1 MSQKIRIGNDIDI
14 RWSLVD
20 ENENPY
26 ILEGRDVRIELNV
39 GKKKIR
45 ITEIELNENTVHFI
59 YYGKDQKYTGQYI
72 LKFIENDGNV
82 EMVTFDTKDAFT
94 LVEHSWLAID
104 DGEEP
109 ERVYLEFVTVTSN
122 ILERIGP
129 TGPAAGFGEV
139 TASIDDGVGTPT
151 VDVSTS
157 GPDTAKNI
165 TFNFH
170 NLKGASAGVKI
181 DLGSGSTVTG
191 ADIAAILADGKI
203 PYAMNG
209 EQYVYYAGS
218 DNTYYYFQWDYSPS
232 AQNAVQQSYRTGV
245 PKNGAWGGSFSL
257 VTPEDTRKK
266 VSTIIGNES
275 DETKY
280 PNTKAVYDF
289 INGKYQ
295 RIYNCDISEVTNPV
309 EGDVCIASIETETQ
323 ISLPSGVTSSEISLP
338 GSTFRWKKSYASL
351 APLNGVTL
359 TWRELEG
366 EWQESKLPD
375 RNNRGTI
382 TTGDATT
389 AYLSWGSSGNLSG
402 LTFYSVESVPSPYIY
417 LNGSWVL
424 SSDIALNVYV
434 AVPINNEYDVSSIE
448 AALAAGKVVFIP
460 DGVFCGRDQ
469 GNNLIFVLPKYD
481 GLGFYVT
488 TINATYGTWSSEEI
502 NLQQAITSS
511 NKLDF
516 SLLSNT
522 PTTLAGYGITNAYT
536 KNEIDAKV
544 SSVYKP
550 AGSAASVAAL
560 GSLTAANLGNVYNMS
575 AAFTTTSDFVEGASK
590 DYPAGTNVVIVNTG
604 TDADPVYKYDV
615 LAGMVDLSGY
625 EETTN
630 KVTSFGSTPSDSKYP
645 SEKLVKNSLD
655 AKQDTISDLSTIRS
669 GAAAGA
675 TAYQKPGTGIPKTDL
690 ASAVQTSLGKADSA
704 VQPADIPDPL
714 LTYTESGEIDP
725 TVTPA
730 DYATTEQLSQ
740 LSQEIHGFKYEGA
753 FNITTTGDH
762 SSNNDRITF
771 PSTIPAGEYTFKVES
786 GTTGNTGSASFYVK
800 YVGASSTTNIG
811 GGILGT
817 VITAELTNPI
827 ESIGIYMNAA
837 TNQHTGS
844 MPLTIE
850 STADNI
856 KKDIQQL
863 QDDVTEAEQN
873 IESDKKYVLN
883 NRFAGAGSAF
893 SSIKLYG
900 LKAGIKYRI
909 ELQNPSLL
917 TDTTSDTTAKK
928 FVVNYLKTDST
939 RGVLVYKNIGDG
951 AVSGYYEFTM
961 PNDMAENGDIEVGGR
976 AVAGKIINFSIYA
989 VQTLDYITYGVV
1001 RCTTAAATT
1010 NKEVTIP
1017 GLIAAN
1023 SERVRFIVY
1032 MINPTTTWAKLSVNG
1047 GTAINIRY
1055 NGAPAGAANSWAANE
1070 YLDVIYNSG
1079 YNAYLATTRTNLSQ
1093 TVNQDSPNKQKV
1105 ISEAGIVNYV
1115 EGNVDKNVRFYNT
1128 DKESAIASAASRSPL
1143 VYEKTNDG
1151 LCPVFSI
1158 LTDLHSDLD
1167 RFKRACA
1174 YADNVSEVLATL
1186 CLGDLINHSNA
1197 QNPYPL
1203 ILNYTKPVIS
1213 ITGNH
1218 EVLKSGTIT
1227 GWSES
1232 DIISNMYN
1240 PDQVAHNG
1248 ETHPTDKCYWYKDF
1262 SKTIDGATKKL
1273 RVIGLHQYEGS
1284 GTGEQNTGSGKDVC
1298 FYSQDQID
1306 WLIARLDE
1314 VDSNTWVMLL
1324 IHYAPTAN
1332 MTRIECPFTP
1342 SSSFNFPLQGGSNT
1356 GGSSSMSDDEFIP
1369 KIIQAWID
1377 GTTLNISC
1385 DITVGETVTTIT
1397 AVKATAFSAHTLKF
1411 AGYFCGHTHRDFVG
1425 KLTNYPKQLQFAFIT
1440 TSAATSQQSCD
1451 IGRETSGKTQD
1462 CFTLVGI
1469 DWFKNSVNLI
1479 RIGADTTTDMR
1490 ERKYANIPIPTV

>member
-129 TGPAAGFGEV
+129 TGPPAGFGEV

-157 GPDTAKNI
+157 GPNTAKNI

-170 NLKGASAGVKI
+170 NLKGESAGVRI

-232 AQNAVQQSYRTGV
+232 AQNAVQQSYRTAV

-257 VTPEDTRKK
+257 VTPEDARNK

-740 LSQEIHGFKYEGA
+740 LSQEVTEADKGLEAKISDLRFFVGA
-753 FNITTTGDH
+753 DTAIELTPLDYTGMRFVQNTIGAGDA
-762 SSNNDRITF
+762 SYDAFMVRVQKGIEYDINQSPISVRISASPF
-771 PSTIPAGEYTFKVES
+771 VIG
-786 GTTGNTGSASFYVK
+786 GNTGSSATFPITPAVDDYLLITVAKSAGNYTITKAQSGLTKAVNENTVLSGRNSTSLTGEYYTTEKGVSNNRVSRGIRLPFRGTTRVTVTVVSGTDTDKWSVFRYTN
-800 YVGASSTTNIG
+800 GAIG
-811 GGILGT
+811 
-817 VITAELTNPI
+817 TAL
-827 ESIGIYMNAA
+827 A
-837 TNQHTGS
+837 
-844 MPLTIE
+844 
-850 STADNI
+850 
-856 KKDIQQL
+856 
-863 QDDVTEAEQN
+863 QN
-873 IESDKKYVLN
+873 ISFGD
-883 NRFAGAGSAF
+883 SA
-893 SSIKLYG
+893 IVTIPEEDD
-900 LKAGIKYRI
+900 GIW
-909 ELQNPSLL
+909 L
-917 TDTTSDTTAKK
+917 
-928 FVVNYLKTDST
+928 
-939 RGVLVYKNIGDG
+939 
-951 AVSGYYEFTM
+951 FTLS
-961 PNDMAENGDIEVGGR
+961 NTIASER
-976 AVAGKIINFSIYA
+976 
-989 VQTLDYITYGVV
+989 TYGVKFDEMSWTIKQQV
-1001 RCTTAAATT
+1001 DNLTIAMEDVVGTSWYPENITTAS
-1010 NKEVTIP
+1010 
-1017 GLIAAN
+1017 G
-1023 SERVRFIVY
+1023 RVSKSIY
-1032 MINPTTTWAKLSVNG
+1032 IGHG
-1047 GTAINIRY
+1047 GKTAICAVSLVSGTDMGRWRLYGTSADGSSIDVNTTLTDY
-1055 NGAPAGAANSWAANE
+1055 MQMGKSTTFTVPSNGYVWLFTEDNSISTPRT
-1070 YLDVIYNSG
+1070 YFFDVYG
-1079 YNAYLATTRTNLSQ
+1079 P
-1093 TVNQDSPNKQKV
+1093 D
-1105 ISEAGIVNYV
+1105 
-1115 EGNVDKNVRFYNT
+1115 
-1128 DKESAIASAASRSPL
+1128 
-1143 VYEKTNDG
+1143 
-1151 LCPVFSI
+1151 SI
-1158 LTDLHSDLD
+1158 L
-1167 RFKRACA
+1167 
-1174 YADNVSEVLATL
+1174 
-1186 CLGDLINHSNA
+1186 
-1197 QNPYPL
+1197 
-1203 ILNYTKPVIS
+1203 
-1213 ITGNH
+1213 
-1218 EVLKSGTIT
+1218 
-1227 GWSES
+1227 
-1232 DIISNMYN
+1232 
-1240 PDQVAHNG
+1240 
-1248 ETHPTDKCYWYKDF
+1248 
-1262 SKTIDGATKKL
+1262 
-1273 RVIGLHQYEGS
+1273 
-1284 GTGEQNTGSGKDVC
+1284 
-1298 FYSQDQID
+1298 
-1306 WLIARLDE
+1306 ARLDE
-1314 VDSNTWVMLL
+1314 MQ
-1324 IHYAPTAN
+1324 
-1332 MTRIECPFTP
+1332 
-1342 SSSFNFPLQGGSNT
+1342 PL
-1356 GGSSSMSDDEFIP
+1356 
-1369 KIIQAWID
+1369 
-1377 GTTLNISC
+1377 
-1385 DITVGETVTTIT
+1385 
-1397 AVKATAFSAHTLKF
+1397 
-1411 AGYFCGHTHRDFVG
+1411 
-1425 KLTNYPKQLQFAFIT
+1425 
-1440 TSAATSQQSCD
+1440 
-1451 IGRETSGKTQD
+1451 SGKTIV
-1462 CFTLVGI
+1462 CFGDSITEFKYNGKGYCDYLADMLGATVINVGI
-1469 DWFKNSVNLI
+1469 GGTQLRQRTTPSLTPTTDTQCYAGLDIVNMVKSAMTNDFAIAEASAAKLATISADDNTAIVARLKAVDWSKVDVVTVLGGTNDWYNNVGNTGDKDSSDVSLTCGAINDIIQRICSTYKGIKLYWLTPLI
-1479 RIGADTTTDMR
+1479 RVDDPANFSAETQYHIGDFCTYSGLYYQFTADHLGAWDAGDVSQVTRADFRIPMYSSDNVQKNGKNLR
-1490 ERKYANIPIPTV
+1490 EFSALLASVAENNHIPVLDLYNELGWNLYNFSEFFISSDNTHPYKGFKWMAEKIAKFLTAK